1 MIRIAAFLLLTTSAF
16 AGDRVY
22 ADPRCD
28 GPGRYDA
35 MREGADCSNPA
46 SMPVCP
52 PDHPNLIQDAQGPYC
67 VDFSRAA
74 SVPPL
79 AKSGDVHIDVE
90 MHREPN
96 NAATIGASPYSGH
109 GH

>member
-35 MREGADCSNPA
+35 MRDGADCANPA
-46 SMPVCP
+46 SMPICP

-74 SVPPL
+74 SVPAQPT
-79 AKSGDVHIDVE
+79 
-90 MHREPN
+90 
-96 NAATIGASPYSGH
+96 ATKGASPYSGH